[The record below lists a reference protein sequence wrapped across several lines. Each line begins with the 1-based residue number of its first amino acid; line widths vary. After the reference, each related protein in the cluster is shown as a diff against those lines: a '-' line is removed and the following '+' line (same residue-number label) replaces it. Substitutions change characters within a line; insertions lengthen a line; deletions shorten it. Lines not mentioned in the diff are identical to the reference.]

1 MILYIS
7 TTFELNAGNI
17 VDGNA
22 TTGGDGY
29 GVSCLVN
36 NSGEY
41 GSSNGMNITSTEGRL
56 VGQSI
61 GGQNAGNDEAV
72 GPYHQVTDA
81 NGNFTS
87 NAEEPAFAIAF
98 CNTADMDVPTWI
110 TTTTPVDEE
119 EQDWAGTSA
128 TLTLH
133 TPNLTDD
140 VYTLIVP
147 TTNTLRQATT
157 TRNGN
162 SIVFHIPKNSL
173 AVYAINANL
182 NTAGTI
188 ESDMTDQQAS
198 EQILEYGYGLIL
210 KTAGETQLY
219 NQS

>member
-7 TTFELNAGNI
+7 TAFEQNAGNI
-17 VDGNA
+17 ESGNP

-29 GVSCLVN
+29 GISCLVN
-36 NSGEY
+36 NVGEY
-41 GSSNGMNITSTEGRL
+41 GPSNGMVIGTNGRQ
-56 VGQSI
+56 VGQSL
-61 GGQNAGNDEAV
+61 GGQTTATAV

-87 NAEEPAFAIAF
+87 AAEEPSFAIGF
-98 CNTADMDVPTWI
+98 CNTVDMDVPTWI
-110 TTTTPVDEE
+110 TTTLPVAEE

-133 TPNLTDD
+133 TPSLTED
-140 VYTLIVP
+140 VYTLIIP

-162 SIVFHIPKNSL
+162 SIVFHIPQNSL

-188 ESDMTDQQAS
+188 TSGMTDSQAS

-210 KTAGETQLY
+210 KAAGVTSLF
-219 NQS
+219 NIA

>member
-7 TTFELNAGNI
+7 TTFEQNAGNI
-17 VDGNA
+17 VSGNA

-36 NSGEY
+36 SIGEY
-41 GSSNGMNITSTEGRL
+41 GSSQGMNIASNANL
-56 VGQSI
+56 VGQSLV
-61 GGQNAGNDEAV
+61 GQTTATAV

-81 NGNFTS
+81 RGNLTS
-87 NAEEPAFAIAF
+87 AAEEAAFAIGF

-110 TTTTPVDEE
+110 STTQPVAGE
-119 EQDWAGTSA
+119 EQDWGGNSA

-133 TPNLTDD
+133 TPSLTDD
-140 VYTLIVP
+140 VYTLIIP
-147 TTNTLRQATT
+147 TTNALRQATA

-162 SIVFHIPKNSL
+162 SIVFHIPQNSL

-182 NTAGTI
+182 NTSNSINSG
-188 ESDMTDQQAS
+188 MTDTQAS
-198 EQILEYGYGLIL
+198 EKILSFGYGLIL
-210 KTAGETQLY
+210 RAAGATSLF

>member
-7 TTFELNAGNI
+7 TAFEQNAGNI

-29 GVSCLVN
+29 GISCVVN
-36 NSGEY
+36 TAFEY
-41 GSSNGMNITSTEGRL
+41 GPSNGMNIASLGIP
-56 VGQSI
+56 VGQSLA
-61 GGQNAGNDEAV
+61 GQTTATAV

-87 NAEEPAFAIAF
+87 AAEEPAFAIGF

-110 TTTTPVDEE
+110 STTQPVAGE
-119 EQDWAGTSA
+119 EQDWGGNSA

-133 TPNLTDD
+133 TPSLTDD
-140 VYTLIVP
+140 VYTLIIP
-147 TTNTLRQATT
+147 TTNALRQATA
-157 TRNGN
+157 TRSGN
-162 SIVFHIPKNSL
+162 SIVFHIPQNSL

-188 ESDMTDQQAS
+188 TSGMTDTQAS
-198 EQILEYGYGLIL
+198 EAILQYGYGLIL
-210 KTAGETQLY
+210 RAAGVTSLF
-219 NQS
+219 NVA

>member
-7 TTFELNAGNI
+7 TAFEGNAGNI
-17 VDGNA
+17 VNGNA
-22 TTGGDGY
+22 TTGNDGF
-29 GVSCLVN
+29 GISCLVN
-36 NSGEY
+36 NIGEY
-41 GSSNGMNITSTEGRL
+41 GSSTGMNIASNARQVGQSL
-56 VGQSI
+56 VGQTT
-61 GGQNAGNDEAV
+61 ATAV

-87 NAEEPAFAIAF
+87 ADEEPAFAIAF

-110 TTTTPVDEE
+110 TTTTPIEGE

-133 TPNLTDD
+133 TPSLTED
-140 VYTLIVP
+140 VYTLIIP

-162 SIVFHIPKNSL
+162 SIVFHIPQNSL

-188 ESDMTDQQAS
+188 TSGMTDAQAS

-210 KTAGETQLY
+210 RSAGETQLF
-219 NQS
+219 NQA